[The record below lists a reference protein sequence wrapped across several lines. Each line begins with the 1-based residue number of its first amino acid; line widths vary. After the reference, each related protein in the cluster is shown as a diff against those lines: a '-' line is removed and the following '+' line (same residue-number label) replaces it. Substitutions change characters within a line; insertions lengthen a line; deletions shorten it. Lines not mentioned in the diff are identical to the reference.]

1 VKPFQLGLSLI
12 PVVIIVIGLI
22 GWVVTLRGNI
32 DSALGSIQELQEAQY
47 DDTDLVERVQDLAIQ
62 AEESM
67 TKVMWVMEE
76 YGPAIESIRDREL
89 DTEMADRVADIV
101 TRQAVVENE
110 MRQIMSDHS
119 GFADVLYQLGESGLI
134 ETKGYPLA
142 RGILPGGG
150 MPTIRE
156 RMADRLAGQRY
167 YQCRI
172 HQAVGPGLSGGIRR
186 PAHPVHLR
194 TRARMFQRSG
204 RRTSY
209 SGRAGPYPLA

>member
-1 VKPFQLGLSLI
+1 VKPLQLGLSLI
-12 PVVIIVIGLI
+12 PVAIIVIGLI

-32 DSALGSIQELQEAQY
+32 DSALESIQALQESQY

-110 MRQIMSDHS
+110 MRQIMSDHE
-119 GFADVLYQLGESGLI
+119 GFADVLYELGESGLI
-134 ETKGYPLA
+134 E
-142 RGILPGGG
+142 
-150 MPTIRE
+150 
-156 RMADRLAGQRY
+156 
-167 YQCRI
+167 
-172 HQAVGPGLSGGIRR
+172 RR
-186 PAHPVHLR
+186 
-194 TRARMFQRSG
+194 QYG
-204 RRTSY
+204 NY
-209 SGRAGPYPLA
+209 K

>member
-1 VKPFQLGLSLI
+1 VA
-12 PVVIIVIGLI
+12 IIVIGLI

-32 DSALGSIQELQEAQY
+32 DSALESIEELRESQY

-134 ETKGYPLA
+134 E
-142 RGILPGGG
+142 R
-150 MPTIRE
+150 RE
-156 RMADRLAGQRY
+156 YGNY
-167 YQCRI
+167 K
-172 HQAVGPGLSGGIRR
+172 
-186 PAHPVHLR
+186 
-194 TRARMFQRSG
+194 
-204 RRTSY
+204 
-209 SGRAGPYPLA
+209 